1 MRRRSWYTRRC
12 WGGWVCSACR
22 RERCLCRGEIYL
34 LSASYEWSITE
45 KIESDSSPC
54 LKRTNQSFS
63 FSPHTPRVPGPD
75 HLGGLCWTCS
85 CLLIALLRWRDSK
98 LDTALQVQPPQRE
111 AGRNNNFSHSA
122 VCAFADVNRNAVW
135 LHYCGG
141 TLLTR
146 STSCSPGPL
155 AFFCRAAS
163 QSASPQSVLV
173 WGVTSSQ
180 VQESA
185 IALVKLHSMAAHA
198 VPLNHNPAY
207 LPAYQMFPPVW
218 CPPWKLSEYAQSHT
232 SIWWTRWF
240 GYFQPLKTHEI

>member
-1 MRRRSWYTRRC
+1 MRRSSWYTRRC

-34 LSASYEWSITE
+34 LSASYEWGITE

-75 HLGGLCWTCS
+75 HFGGLCRTCS

-135 LHYCGG
+135 RHTADSFNFLFTR
-141 TLLTR
+141 TLGLFLQ
-146 STSCSPGPL
+146 SCFPV
-155 AFFCRAAS
+155 S
-163 QSASPQSVLV
+163 QSPACP
-173 WGVTSSQ
+173 GV
-180 VQESA
+180 
-185 IALVKLHSMAAHA
+185 
-198 VPLNHNPAY
+198 
-207 LPAYQMFPPVW
+207 
-218 CPPWKLSEYAQSHT
+218 
-232 SIWWTRWF
+232 R
-240 GYFQPLKTHEI
+240 GYFIPGARVCHCLG